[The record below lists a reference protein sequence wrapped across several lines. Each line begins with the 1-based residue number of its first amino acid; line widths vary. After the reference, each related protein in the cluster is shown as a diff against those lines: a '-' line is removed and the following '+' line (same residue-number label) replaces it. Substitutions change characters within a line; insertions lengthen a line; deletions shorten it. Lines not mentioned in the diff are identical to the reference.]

1 MLLNNIIKI
10 MNLKDELVLLNKKY
24 KDFVYSN
31 DKKELKIFNVNNKK
45 GLKML
50 GFLHLYFYKRNKL
63 IKNGNIITGYLYRIF
78 NDTDLNKVSI
88 GYVIHTP
95 NFEIQTEIN
104 KFKEIENN
112 INNFLSKGIKTFKEK
127 KIYNS
132 LVKNN
137 GELHYF
143 LLDKE
148 ISGYD
153 FIYISTIPILINE
166 AKIGLN
172 YFISNKK
179 YSNEMLLLNNNLI
192 NKIKNF
198 NIKEFNKE
206 ITNNESKKT

>member
-10 MNLKDELVLLNKKY
+10 MNLKDELVLLNKNY

-63 IKNGNIITGYLYRIF
+63 IKNGNIIIGYLYRIF

-95 NFEIQTEIN
+95 NFEIQTDIN

-112 INNFLSKGIKTFKEK
+112 LNNFLSKDIKTFKEK
-127 KIYNS
+127 KIYNY

-153 FIYISTIPILINE
+153 FVYISTIPILITE
-166 AKIGLN
+166 AKMGLN

-179 YSNEMLLLNNNLI
+179 YSNEILLLNNELI
-192 NKIKNF
+192 SKIKNF
-198 NIKEFNKE
+198 NKKEVNKE
-206 ITNNESKKT
+206 SENNESK

>member
-10 MNLKDELVLLNKKY
+10 MNLKDELVLLNKNYKY
-24 KDFVYSN
+24 FVYSN

-104 KFKEIENN
+104 KFKEIGNN
-112 INNFLSKGIKTFKEK
+112 INNFLSKDIKTFKEK

-179 YSNEMLLLNNNLI
+179 YSNEIILLNNDLI

>member
-63 IKNGNIITGYLYRIF
+63 IKNGNIVTGYLYRIF

-95 NFEIQTEIN
+95 NFDIQTEIN

-112 INNFLSKGIKTFKEK
+112 INNFLSKDIKTFKDK

-179 YSNEMLLLNNNLI
+179 YSNEILLLNDELI

-198 NIKEFNKE
+198 NKKEVNKE
-206 ITNNESKKT
+206 SENNESK

>member
-10 MNLKDELVLLNKKY
+10 MNLKDELVLLNKNY

-45 GLKML
+45 GLKSQ

-112 INNFLSKGIKTFKEK
+112 INNFLSKDKKTFNEK

-179 YSNEMLLLNNNLI
+179 YSNEILLLNDELI

-198 NIKEFNKE
+198 NKKEVNKE
-206 ITNNESKKT
+206 SENNEPKKT

>member
-10 MNLKDELVLLNKKY
+10 MNLKEELVLLNKNY

-78 NDTDLNKVSI
+78 NDTDLNKVLI

-112 INNFLSKGIKTFKEK
+112 INNFLSKDIKTFKEK

-179 YSNEMLLLNNNLI
+179 YSNEILLLNNDLI

>member
-10 MNLKDELVLLNKKY
+10 MNLKDELVLLNKNY
-24 KDFVYSN
+24 KDFVYSS

-104 KFKEIENN
+104 KFKVIENN
-112 INNFLSKGIKTFKEK
+112 INNFLSKDIKTFKEK

-148 ISGYD
+148 ICGYD

-179 YSNEMLLLNNNLI
+179 YSNEILLLNNDLI

>member
-10 MNLKDELVLLNKKY
+10 MNLKDELVLLNKNY

-63 IKNGNIITGYLYRIF
+63 IKNGNIITCYLYRIF

-88 GYVIHTP
+88 AYVIHTP
-95 NFEIQTEIN
+95 NFEIQTEIK

-112 INNFLSKGIKTFKEK
+112 INNFLSKDKKTFNEK
-127 KIYNS
+127 KIFNS

-179 YSNEMLLLNNNLI
+179 YSNEILLLNDELI

-198 NIKEFNKE
+198 NKKEVNKE
-206 ITNNESKKT
+206 SENNESK

>member
-10 MNLKDELVLLNKKY
+10 MNLKDELVLLNKNY

-95 NFEIQTEIN
+95 NFEIQTDIN
-104 KFKEIENN
+104 EFKEIENN
-112 INNFLSKGIKTFKEK
+112 LNNFLSKDIKTFKER

-137 GELHYF
+137 GELRYF

-179 YSNEMLLLNNNLI
+179 YSNEILLLNYELI

-198 NIKEFNKE
+198 NKKEFNKE
-206 ITNNESKKT
+206 SENNESK

>member
-10 MNLKDELVLLNKKY
+10 MNLKDELVLLNKNY

-95 NFEIQTEIN
+95 NFEIQTDIN
-104 KFKEIENN
+104 KFKDIENN
-112 INNFLSKGIKTFKEK
+112 INNFLSKDIKTFKEK

-137 GELHYF
+137 RELHYF

-179 YSNEMLLLNNNLI
+179 YSNEILLLNNDLI

>member
-1 MLLNNIIKI
+1 MLFNNIIKI
-10 MNLKDELVLLNKKY
+10 MNLKDELVLLNKNY

-45 GLKML
+45 GLKMQ

-112 INNFLSKGIKTFKEK
+112 INNFLSKDIKTFKEK

-179 YSNEMLLLNNNLI
+179 YSNEILLLNNDLI

>member
-10 MNLKDELVLLNKKY
+10 MNLKDELVLLNKNY

-104 KFKEIENN
+104 KFKEIKNN
-112 INNFLSKGIKTFKEK
+112 KNNFLSKDIKTFKEK

-153 FIYISTIPILINE
+153 FIYISTIPILINDT
-166 AKIGLN
+166 KIGLN

-179 YSNEMLLLNNNLI
+179 YSNEILLLNDELI

-198 NIKEFNKE
+198 NKKEVNKGSE
-206 ITNNESKKT
+206 NNESK